1 MQDAQQTPDGIDP
14 AVARRRGRGRLTRAL
29 AGAASMLDP
38 RALLHGLRLI
48 HYYNYTHVAQVR
60 LLDRGDKVRLAPNVS
75 FANAERIRIGD
86 RVQIGARC
94 TLWAGDHG
102 GRISIGAD
110 TTFGPDCLVTASN
123 YGTAAG
129 MKVVEQP
136 KDERDVTIG
145 ADVWLGAKVVVTAG
159 VTIGDGCIVGA
170 GAVVSRD
177 LPAGAICAGAPARPV
192 RMRDGTAVPPL

>member
-1 MQDAQQTPDGIDP
+1 MQDLRIDP
-14 AVARRRGRGRLTRAL
+14 AVARRRGRGKIVRAL
-29 AGAASMLDP
+29 AGIGSMLDP
-38 RALLHGLRLI
+38 RALLHGLRMV
-48 HYYNYTHVAQVR
+48 HYYNYTHVAPLRR
-60 LLDRGDKVRLAPNVS
+60 LTRGDKVRLAPNVS
-75 FANAERIRIGD
+75 FANAERIEIGD

-102 GRISIGAD
+102 GRIRIGAD

-129 MKVVEQP
+129 AKVVEQP

-145 ADVWLGAKVVVTAG
+145 EDVWLGAKVVVTAG

-177 LPAGAICAGAPARPV
+177 LPAGAICAGAPARPLK
-192 RMRDGTAVPPL
+192 MRDGGPIPHP